1 MKKIIWPA
9 AITLASFLAYFA
21 LRFWLW
27 GPLHAAGFRDLL
39 AFCYVLLGMTIVRC
53 STYLFFDLLYLKRT
67 GREAPGLLKVMFSLV
82 CYAILFM
89 LILGLVLK
97 YDVTGLVATSAAVS
111 VVIGFALQDTLGN
124 FFAGASLHIEQPF
137 KIKDSIR
144 FRDRTGEVET
154 ASWRSTAIRT
164 TDNSVLIFPNSLL
177 AREPIEV
184 FPYESLHRQS
194 VSFSA
199 PYSVAPQTVIDV
211 ARSAALDLPDVT
223 YEIQPTA
230 RITGFGESSVNFELL
245 YWLKD
250 YMRAGDASAAI
261 RERLWYAFHR
271 EGLSMP
277 FPTRHVLLENINP
290 EDLECKTGVDYRRA
304 IDGIDIFQPLTSVE
318 KDALLTLSQV
328 LLFAPGEYMVRCG
341 QPGDSMFIIGRG
353 KAEVRVSSNGTHST
367 VAVLKTGGFFGEMS
381 LFSGEPRSADVIA
394 IEESEV
400 LEIGKAGIEKLLL
413 ENANLARI
421 FSKTVSERLAV
432 LEEHAGRVCGGEEIK
447 VEEGKFFERIKRIF
461 NLS

>member
-21 LRFWLW
+21 LRSWLS
-27 GPLHAAGFRDLL
+27 GPLHAVGFRDLL
-39 AFCYVLLGMTIVRC
+39 AFCYVLLGMTIVRW
-53 STYLFFDLLYLKRT
+53 SSYLFFDLLYLKRT

-82 CYAILFM
+82 CYSILFM

-154 ASWRSTAIRT
+154 VSWRSTAIRT
-164 TDNSVLIFPNSLL
+164 TDNSLLITPNSLL

-184 FPYESLHRQS
+184 FPYDSLHRHS

-223 YEIQPTA
+223 YEVQPTA
-230 RITGFGESSVNFELL
+230 RITGFGESCVDYELL

-250 YMRAGDASAAI
+250 YMRANDASARL

-271 EGLSMP
+271 ERISMP

-290 EDLECKTGVDYRRA
+290 EDLEYKTGVDYRRA

-318 KDALLTLSQV
+318 KDALLTLSHV

-353 KAEVRVSSNGTHST
+353 EAEVCVSSNGTHST

-400 LEIGKAGIEKLLL
+400 LEIGKTGIEKLLL
-413 ENANLARI
+413 ENASLART

-432 LEEHAGRVCGGEEIK
+432 LEEHAGRVCRREEIK

-461 NLS
+461 NLG